1 MGAAD
6 FNVIFSD
13 MRRVN
18 YRSDFDFMM
27 VLRDCRGEE
36 AGFPDYD
43 WEALL
48 YTRGNK
54 ANGYRAWYR
63 EGVCGNCFD
72 DGGRV
77 HVVVDGHR
85 LGQGELFVD
94 FRASLPDGIYPD
106 GSRDEVSPQPTGIE
120 LVAGKGDCGT
130 TAEVELML
138 PYIKGDAFTYE
149 DFTPEQIADLKRPA
163 TEAAGRLD
171 EFVRTASEAEAVRA
185 DNEKSRVSAEAARER
200 REELRVSAEET
211 RIADETK
218 RGEAEA
224 ERAEAEEG
232 RRTAERERAAEF
244 ATWETEI
251 DGKADR
257 GTVFDVVAT
266 EQVEEEGMPVGCQQ
280 FVCNS
285 VSAHLIVRGDILRI
299 SFPDGRRW
307 EVTVSEIYYNRGIG
321 RFSGLTTTPDEPVL
335 VILDTAH
342 SSCSVLIMDIALTA
356 YLSAVTGVPA
366 EGTIGDI
373 EPTLVT
379 EALRKVPQ
387 ALTPEEQ
394 AQVKTNLG
402 ISKMELFDD
411 MWRAAVGIWGDI
423 DHGHYEDGVNK
434 PYYLNELWL
443 TYEEAVAVYEAYHK
457 GVDQDEALAKLAV
470 RTNIPVRAQWG
481 SSLTRYAQG
490 NTTVEALNLPMN
502 LMLDNNQQAFYGCTN
517 LRSVYG
523 LYHLNGRIDQHA
535 FYNCRSLEYVAINKL
550 KGDLRLD
557 WSPLLSLE
565 SLEYLVDNAA
575 NTGSITITVHAEVY
589 AKLTDET
596 NTEWNKVLTDAAARN
611 ITFATT

>member
-1 MGAAD
+1 
-6 FNVIFSD
+6 
-13 MRRVN
+13 
-18 YRSDFDFMM
+18 MM

-63 EGVCGNCFD
+63 GGVCGNCFD

-77 HVVVDGHR
+77 HVVVDGHC

-171 EFVRTASEAEAVRA
+171 DFVRTASEAEAVRA

-200 REELRVSAEET
+200 REELRVSAEEA
-211 RIADETK
+211 RIVDETK
-218 RGEAEA
+218 RREAEA

-251 DGKADR
+251 DGKAER
-257 GTVFDVVAT
+257 S
-266 EQVEEEGMPVGCQQ
+266 ELSNIVG
-280 FVCNS
+280 
-285 VSAHLIVRGDILRI
+285 I
-299 SFPDGRRW
+299 
-307 EVTVSEIYYNRGIG
+307 
-321 RFSGLTTTPDEPVL
+321 
-335 VILDTAH
+335 
-342 SSCSVLIMDIALTA
+342 
-356 YLSAVTGVPA
+356 PA
-366 EGTIGDI
+366 EEAIGDI

-387 ALTPEEQ
+387 VLTPEEQ
-394 AQVKTNLG
+394 AQVKTNLA

-443 TYEEAVAVYEAYHK
+443 TYEEAVQTTIYGNHFGGGQAYINTNS
-457 GVDQDEALAKLAV
+457 GMLI
-470 RTNIPVRAQWG
+470 RTNLPPVDIVGGQVCSCKMMFLGQSKLEVARVSGFPSGTITLGGNSYAMFG
-481 SSLTRYAQG
+481 TCPKLHTVLGIIDMANIAAAERNSTPFHNCPALTNVKIY
-490 NTTVEALNLPMN
+490 
-502 LMLDNNQQAFYGCTN
+502 
-517 LRSVYG
+517 
-523 LYHLNGRIDQHA
+523 
-535 FYNCRSLEYVAINKL
+535 KL
-550 KGDLRLD
+550 KVSLFLG
-557 WSPLLSLE
+557 SCAAISLE
-565 SLEYLVDNAA
+565 SLSYLVANAA
-575 NTGSITITVHAEVY
+575 NTTAITITVHPDVY
-589 AKLTDET
+589 AKLTDES
-596 NTEWNKVLTDAAARN
+596 NTEWHQVLLDAAEKN